1 MTSPLLTD
9 LYQLTMA
16 QGYFLCGRAADQ
28 AVFHLSFRKLPF
40 SGGYAIAAGLEN
52 ALAFVADYRFAED
65 ELAYLATLEAPLGG
79 LLFEPAFL
87 AYLRELRLSV
97 DIDAVAEGT
106 VVFGHEPLLRVRGSL
121 LEAQLLETTLLNAI
135 NFQTL
140 IATKAARICQAAR
153 GEPVLEFGLRRAQG
167 ADGALSASR
176 AAYIGGAAATSN
188 VLAGKLFGIPV
199 RGTHAHSWVMSFDSE
214 REAFSAYAETMPN
227 NCVLLVDT
235 YDTLTGVR
243 NAIEVGH
250 TLRQRGKR
258 LLGIRL
264 DSGDLAWLSIE
275 ARKLL
280 DAADLHDTAII
291 ASNDLDEALVE
302 SLRQQGAQ
310 ISTWAVGTR
319 LVTGYDQPALGGVYK
334 LASISRSRG
343 PVPASISGSRG
354 PGPAS
359 TVRDGRTYEPRVK
372 LSDQPAKTS
381 IPGYQQLR
389 RFARAGRFI
398 ADVIFDEDQGVAPT
412 VLVDPAD
419 PLRRRRLAADLEHED
434 LLQPVL
440 RGGARIA
447 GPVPLDETRER
458 VQRQLAGLDP
468 TIRRLVNPHE
478 YPVGLS
484 HELFELRRS
493 LIEQARQSE
502 QEV

>member
-1 MTSPLLTD
+1 MISPLLTD

-16 QGYFLCGRAADQ
+16 QGYFLSGRAADQ

-40 SGGYAIAAGLEN
+40 SGGYAIAAGLES
-52 ALAFVADYRFAED
+52 ALSFVHDYRFAPD
-65 ELAYLATLEAPLGG
+65 ELDYLQSLEAPLGG
-79 LLFEPAFL
+79 PLFEPAFL
-87 AYLRELRLSV
+87 SYLRELRLSI
-97 DIDAVAEGT
+97 DIDAIPEGT

-140 IATKAARICQAAR
+140 IATKAARVCQAAR
-153 GEPVLEFGLRRAQG
+153 GEPVLEFGLRRAHG
-167 ADGALSASR
+167 VDGALSASR
-176 AAYIGGAAATSN
+176 AAYIGGVEATSN
-188 VLAGKLFGIPV
+188 VLAGKVFGIPV

-214 REAFSAYAETMPN
+214 PEAFAAYAEAMPN

-235 YDTLTGVR
+235 YDTLSGVR

-250 TLRQRGKR
+250 TLARRGKR

-280 DAADLHDTAII
+280 DAAGLHDTQIV

-302 SLRQQGAQ
+302 SLHQQGAQ
-310 ISTWAVGTR
+310 IATWAVGTR
-319 LVTGYDQPALGGVYK
+319 LVTAYDQPALGGVYK
-334 LASISRSRG
+334 LASIARAG
-343 PVPASISGSRG
+343 G
-354 PGPAS
+354 
-359 TVRDGRTYEPRVK
+359 TYEPRVK

-381 IPGYQQLR
+381 IPGFQQVR
-389 RFARAGRFI
+389 RFVRDGRFV
-398 ADVIFDEDQGVAPT
+398 ADVVYDEWQGVAPK
-412 VLVDPAD
+412 VLIDPLD
-419 PLRRRRLAADLEHED
+419 PLRRRRLAQDLTHED
-434 LLQPVL
+434 LLQPVI
-440 RGGARIA
+440 RDGARVA
-447 GPVPLDETRER
+447 PPVPLSQTRER

-484 HELFELRRS
+484 EELFELRKS
-493 LIEQARQSE
+493 LIEKARPSE
-502 QEV
+502 RDV